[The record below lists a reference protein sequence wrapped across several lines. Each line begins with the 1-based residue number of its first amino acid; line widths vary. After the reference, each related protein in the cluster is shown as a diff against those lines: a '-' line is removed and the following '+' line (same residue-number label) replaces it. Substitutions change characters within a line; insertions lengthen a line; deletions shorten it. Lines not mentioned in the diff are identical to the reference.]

1 MSKIAPTIKV
11 ELDKER
17 NLLMDLNAM
26 VAFEDKTGKSML
38 SMSDLSSLTAK
49 DIRAMLWSC
58 LIHEDENLAIE
69 QVGKM
74 IHTGNMNEVN
84 EKLNKAWGDAIP
96 EAEEGGKDDR
106 PLTKSRPR
114 G

>member
-1 MSKIAPTIKV
+1 MSKIAPTVKV

-17 NLLMDLNAM
+17 NLFMDLNAM

-38 SMSDLSSLTAK
+38 SMADLSSLTAK
-49 DIRAMLWSC
+49 DIRAMLWAC
-58 LIHEDENLAIE
+58 LIHEDETLTVE

-74 IHTGNMNEVN
+74 IHTGNMNEIN
-84 EKLNKAWGDAIP
+84 EKLNEAWGDAIP

-106 PLTKSRPR
+106 PLTKNRLH